1 MTDNE
6 IIKALE
12 CCISENNS
20 CKGCPYISFGLDCT
34 EKRNND
40 CIDLINRQKAEIER
54 LKTHLE
60 ELADEVEDKMT
71 YMCGCKNCIETVK
84 RIIKDDVKPFDMYC
98 DSCNRCKHREA
109 EAVKEFA
116 ERLKERFLNLEYRAN
131 TTRKTLPIAFVKDQ
145 TKWVM
150 HEVSIETI
158 DNLVKE
164 MAGVE

>member
-1 MTDNE
+1 MKDKE

-12 CCISENNS
+12 CCNKSDNG
-20 CKGCPYISFGLDCT
+20 KGCFECPYRQYCPDCLRR
-34 EKRNND
+34 RNED
-40 CIDLINRQKAEIER
+40 TIDLINRQKAEIER
-54 LKTHLE
+54 LTAHLE

-116 ERLKERFLNLEYRAN
+116 ERLKFEKATGMNWFGKEHYS
-131 TTRKTLPIAFVKDQ
+131 VK
-145 TKWVM
+145 V
-150 HEVSIETI
+150 EEI
-158 DNLVKE
+158 DKLVKE
-164 MAGVE
+164 MVGENK